1 MKSAFW
7 ALPLSV
13 LVVTLLTP
21 LVRLF
26 AFRIGAVDRPG
37 GRHVHQRAIPR
48 LGGIGIALAVF
59 APLAILGTTS
69 PPIKEALGQDGMR
82 LFGLVVGGLLM
93 CSLGV
98 VDDTKGIRAIY
109 KLFAQIAV
117 ALFAY
122 KCGFNI
128 GGIHVPFMGDV
139 VLGALDLPL
148 TVLWIIGVVNAINLI
163 DGLDGLAA
171 GVVLFAAG
179 TNLYM
184 SYSGASVFVALLSA
198 STAGA
203 AFGFLFYN
211 FNPARIFMG
220 DSGSYFLGF
229 VLAVTAIAS
238 QKASTAVSL
247 LVPMIALGVPIFDT
261 LFAMVR
267 RILERRSVFSPDRG
281 HIHHRLLDMG
291 ITHRRAVLII
301 YGLCVACTI
310 AAVGITF
317 NRSWEVG
324 AAMACALAVL
334 VGLVRFVGSF
344 EAFLIQSRQKAR
356 LRARDSEFLRYA
368 LPRLPQRSAEARSE
382 AELFEALSAFAA
394 EADLRYFDLIARNLE
409 HSDPVIEPARLPKGD
424 APAFRW
430 SKDDVDPSTMRDLVT
445 ARFPVGRDAS
455 ARATVKFGWDAEYG
469 DVNPQSEI
477 ILQVAADILE
487 QNLVRLRS
495 PLAPLQAEDPSPV
508 SSRATARP
516 SQPALARRTG

>member
-7 ALPLSV
+7 ALPLAV

-21 LVRLF
+21 LVRML
-26 AFRIGAVDRPG
+26 AFRLGAVARPG

-48 LGGIGIALAVF
+48 LGGVGIAVAFFTPLAV
-59 APLAILGTTS
+59 LGTTVA
-69 PPIKEALGQDGMR
+69 PIREALGQDGMR
-82 LFGLVVGGLLM
+82 LTGLVVGGLLM
-93 CSLGV
+93 CALGV

-128 GGIHVPFMGDV
+128 VAIHVPFVGDV
-139 VLGALDLPL
+139 SLGVLDLPL

-179 TNLYM
+179 TNLYL
-184 SYSGASVFVALLSA
+184 SYQGGSVFVALLSA

-220 DSGSYFLGF
+220 DSGSYFLGY
-229 VLAVTAIAS
+229 VLAVTAIVS

-368 LPRLPQRSAEARSE
+368 LPRLPMRGTEACSE
-382 AELFEALSAFAA
+382 GELFEALAAFAA
-394 EADLRYFDLIARNLE
+394 EADLRFVDVIARNLE
-409 HSDPVIEPARLPKGD
+409 DSDPRIDPARLPKGD

-430 SKDDVDPSTMRDLVT
+430 SKDGLDPAKMRDLVT
-445 ARFPVGRDAS
+445 ARFPIGRDAS
-455 ARATVKFGWDAEYG
+455 ARATLKFGWDSEYG

-477 ILQVAADILE
+477 ILQVATDILE

-495 PLAPLQAEDPSPV
+495 PLAPIAAEEPAAV
-508 SSRATARP
+508 SSRAGARP